1 MYRFVLRSIRTRLK
15 VNHASART
23 ITSHSLSSF
32 QQQSRPSLIGV
43 GRSSQVRHAT
53 SSIARDFNAASLSA
67 TDPSIAADYVRRM
80 SPLSWLKTPSKENS
94 GLFQIKELSTPD
106 GFPILAERVVSKCE
120 HLLDECF
127 SPSRRKIV
135 EILDEISDEICRVA
149 DLAEFIRNVDVD
161 RELKQAAE
169 QAYGTL
175 HHLVEKMNTNTKL
188 YEHAKQAYERGEGD
202 ETDRRVLKLYLVDFE
217 RCGIRLN
224 EPNRL
229 NYLQLNDD
237 ILHLESQFRQ
247 NAHREYQVAHRD
259 LPEKVRSR

>member
-1 MYRFVLRSIRTRLK
+1 MYRFVLSSVRTRIDVSHLCT
-15 VNHASART
+15 RT
-23 ITSHSLSSF
+23 ITSLDFSSL
-32 QQQSRPSLIGV
+32 QQQSRPSLV
-43 GRSSQVRHAT
+43 RVCRLSQVRHAT

-67 TDPSIAADYVRRM
+67 SDPSSAADHVRRM
-80 SPLSWLKTPSKENS
+80 SPLSWLKTPSRENS

-106 GFPILAERVVSKCE
+106 GFHVLAERVVSKCE
-120 HLLDECF
+120 LLLDECF
-127 SPSRRKIV
+127 YPSRRKIV

-175 HHLVEKMNTNTKL
+175 HHLVEKMNTNIKL
-188 YEHAKQAYERGEGD
+188 YEQAKQAYERGEGD

-224 EPNRL
+224 EQNRL

-247 NAHREYQVAHRD
+247 NAHREYQIAHRD